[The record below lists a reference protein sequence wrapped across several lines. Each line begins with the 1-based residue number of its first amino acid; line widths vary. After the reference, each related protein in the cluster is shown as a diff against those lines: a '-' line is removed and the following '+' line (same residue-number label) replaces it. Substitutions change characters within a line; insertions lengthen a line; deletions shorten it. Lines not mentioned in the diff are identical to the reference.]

1 MCKGSVYK
9 ITRQMR
15 MQQNSKDIYSSFWQF
30 GVFHSLR
37 VIHNVRKMSHEMDSL
52 TKVN

>member
-1 MCKGSVYK
+1 MWKGSVYK

-30 GVFHSLR
+30 GVSFP
-37 VIHNVRKMSHEMDSL
+37 KGD
-52 TKVN
+52 TKR